1 MKKSILFVVSNL
13 RTGGILRSLQN
24 FLNCYDSTLLNV
36 DVFALVHEGVYK
48 GELHNCNLLQCN
60 RSLNVSLAPIEN
72 QHGWAKIEC
81 LVFKMI
87 NKITKGRF
95 RQRAFNRV
103 ANDLIKEK
111 KYDAVIAFSEGVPT
125 DFVSKMQHINK
136 IGWIH
141 CDYASY
147 LRLNHNRLEKAIYDS
162 LNSVVCVSDYTR
174 NTFLHVFPEMAEKT
188 FYIYNILDDKMMRD
202 MSLQPIEEK
211 LDKDMF
217 TIVSVGRIDPVKR
230 LSAIPEIARKIVDN
244 GCKIHWYIVGPRG
257 ANDEYKQLIENIQK
271 HDAGE
276 FVFLLGEKS
285 NPYPYIAQANLLV
298 NTSISEACPY
308 VINEAKIL
316 HTPIV
321 CSDFGSAKEF
331 IDFGVNGY
339 YVPIEKMADT
349 IVSLYNDRARL
360 SILRENLLQF
370 EYDNETILKQIYSL
384 F

>member
-1 MKKSILFVVSNL
+1 MKKNVLFVISNL

-24 FLNCYDSTLLNV
+24 FLNCYDSTLLDI

-48 GELHNCNLLQCN
+48 SELNNCNLLQRN
-60 RSLNVSLAPIEN
+60 RSLNLSLAPIEN

-81 LVFKMI
+81 FIFKMMNI
-87 NKITKGRF
+87 ITNGWF
-95 RQRAFNRV
+95 RQRALNKV
-103 ANDLIKEK
+103 ANDLIKKK
-111 KYDAVIAFSEGVPT
+111 KYDAVIAFSEGIPT
-125 DFVSKMQHINK
+125 DFVAKMQHPNK

-147 LRLNHNRLEKAIYDS
+147 LRLNHNKSEKAIYDS

-202 MSLQPIEEK
+202 MSLQPIEERV
-211 LDKDMF
+211 DKDVF

-230 LSAIPEIARKIVDN
+230 LSAIPEIARTIVDN
-244 GCKIHWYIVGPRG
+244 SCKIHWYIIGPKG
-257 ANDEYKQLIENIQK
+257 ANDEYKQLVENIQK
-271 HDAGE
+271 HDSGQ

-298 NTSISEACPY
+298 NTSVSEACPY

-349 IVSLYNDRARL
+349 IVSLYNDRAKL